1 MLNQVNFIGNVGRI
15 ETKELPQGQKVS
27 KFSLAINN
35 KTKGGEETMWLDITT
50 WDKLA
55 GLCEQ
60 YLSKGKKC
68 FVSGR
73 LTSRTYDN
81 KEGLKVTKFEVTA
94 NQVIFLSPKGDGE
107 PVTASGKEQTLV
119 DFDESSI
126 PF

>member
-27 KFSLAINN
+27 KFSLAINH
-35 KTKGGEETMWLDITT
+35 KTKSGDETLWMDIST

-60 YLSKGKKC
+60 YLSKGKKV

-81 KEGLKVTKFEVTA
+81 KEGLKVTKYEVTA
-94 NQVIFLSPKGDGE
+94 NQVVFLSPKGDGSSETPKSETISE
-107 PVTASGKEQTLV
+107 PD
-119 DFDESSI
+119 DFSSI